1 MLRVR
6 WLVLREPDPAALVV
20 VLDVG
25 RRGPT
30 RRRWRHCGAAL
41 VHLWERS
48 CKLVVVVAGVSGGTD
63 VLRVVFIKLDRQ
75 VLLDGVLEPSVV
87 R

>member
-30 RRRWRHCGAAL
+30 RRRWRRCGAEL
-41 VHLWERS
+41 VHLSERS
-48 CKLVVVVAGVSGGTD
+48 RNLVVVVAGVAGAAD
-63 VLRVVFIKLDRQ
+63 ALRVVFIKLDRQ
-75 VLLDGVLEPSVV
+75 VLLDGVLEPGVV